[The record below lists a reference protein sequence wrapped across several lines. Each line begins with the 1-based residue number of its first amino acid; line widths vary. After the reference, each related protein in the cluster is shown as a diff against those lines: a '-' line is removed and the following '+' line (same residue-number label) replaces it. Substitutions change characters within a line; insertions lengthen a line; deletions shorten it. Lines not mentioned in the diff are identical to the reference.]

1 MAAKAHPKLLVDLG
15 IAADVKNAFKLAG
28 FDLTDVGPDRPLT
41 PDGHNLL
48 VELWNAGMEIEE
60 MMKELRLSEARL
72 CAELLFLAIKGRIE
86 QRAKRVS

>member
-48 VELWNAGMEIEE
+48 VEFWNAGMSIEDI
-60 MMKELRLSEARL
+60 MQELRLSEARV

-86 QRAKRVS
+86 QRVKRAS

>member
-1 MAAKAHPKLLVDLG
+1 MVAKAHPGLVDQG

-28 FDLTDVGPDRPLT
+28 FDLSNIGPDRPLT

-48 VELWNAGMEIEE
+48 VELWNSGMEIEE